1 MDEEFIDPNDN
12 YADGDNSNAGNRSTS
27 DELPKDPLHR
37 TVGILALILGLFV
50 VAYFTSD
57 SFWTNASE
65 TEVTQA
71 NKKVAKTSSASSS
84 KRTNPS
90 GAEVVSDKVKEI
102 TGLAVAATEQ
112 FDWAKEEEIAANR
125 SVVESFKGKLASI
138 TRLSNSNSE
147 ELVFLQSKTEALR
160 TSEAG
165 AKIASDSK
173 YVRQYIALHE
183 KISEFTSSNS
193 VADNFVKDMNALLGR
208 VEEANDTGYSPQQFV
223 LGRADE
229 FVKSLKEKATELKRY
244 DNAINGLV
252 ADTDQLQAGQLL
264 ETAIKT
270 QSNSTDLKL
279 AEALAN
285 ARDEAIAA
293 TTIKLGEAEKEK
305 VEADAGLVLAK
316 LKADTKEV
324 LSERDNVVTA
334 AAKKRLEQEFNRD
347 LNDVNVYLLPF
358 ISEGRNMRGNAGG
371 KGPVSFS
378 AIKAKGALENT
389 ADGLSSLSHAAK
401 NGRPLGEFPINIRP
415 FMISNNSTEGNFYNT
430 SKYRS
435 VEKYLEKAQSL
446 LNKYGALMVEKG
458 MLAE

>member
-1 MDEEFIDPNDN
+1 
-12 YADGDNSNAGNRSTS
+12 
-27 DELPKDPLHR
+27 
-37 TVGILALILGLFV
+37 
-50 VAYFTSD
+50 
-57 SFWTNASE
+57 
-65 TEVTQA
+65 
-71 NKKVAKTSSASSS
+71 
-84 KRTNPS
+84 
-90 GAEVVSDKVKEI
+90 
-102 TGLAVAATEQ
+102 
-112 FDWAKEEEIAANR
+112 
-125 SVVESFKGKLASI
+125 
-138 TRLSNSNSE
+138 
-147 ELVFLQSKTEALR
+147 
-160 TSEAG
+160 
-165 AKIASDSK
+165 
-173 YVRQYIALHE
+173 
-183 KISEFTSSNS
+183 
-193 VADNFVKDMNALLGR
+193 
-208 VEEANDTGYSPQQFV
+208 
-223 LGRADE
+223 
-229 FVKSLKEKATELKRY
+229 
-244 DNAINGLV
+244 
-252 ADTDQLQAGQLL
+252 
-264 ETAIKT
+264 
-270 QSNSTDLKL
+270 
-279 AEALAN
+279 LAN

-293 TTIKLGEAEKEK
+293 TTIKLAEAEKEK